1 MENLAIP
8 QSELFAELKENLYEQ
23 PATVGQR
30 FINYLIDIF
39 IFYLAI
45 IVLGAIAAFIVGDID
60 VEEETLFGMPVLV
73 QYLLTYT
80 LLVGL
85 YTFLETVT
93 KGRTIGKMVTKTRA
107 ITEDGSTISFSD
119 ALKRSLIRCIPFEP
133 FSAFSGRPWHDKWS
147 NTKVIREN
155 N

>member
-1 MENLAIP
+1 
-8 QSELFAELKENLYEQ
+8 
-23 PATVGQR
+23 
-30 FINYLIDIF
+30 
-39 IFYLAI
+39 
-45 IVLGAIAAFIVGDID
+45 
-60 VEEETLFGMPVLV
+60 MPVLV